1 MTSHDAP
8 AADRF
13 SHSRRRRLA
22 VVVSHPIQYF
32 AHLYRDLAA
41 HPQIDLKVFF
51 GSTIGATA
59 YHDPGLGVELA
70 WQCDLLGGYPHE
82 FLPGAD
88 QVRQLDRQSLAKVP
102 VAPALDS
109 WNPESLLV
117 HGYATPLV
125 RSAWQWARRHGK
137 PVLLFGDG
145 NGRIERSQAWYRR
158 WAKRWMLAHYLSTI
172 HRVLTLGEANELY
185 WRLLGVPDSRM
196 QWAPF
201 YNPAPETILPQD
213 AGRQETRQRVRQEL
227 GIADHQTLVLSAGK
241 FLPRKRT
248 IDLVEAVERCQDV
261 VGVYVGDGQ
270 CRSACEAAARSE
282 RHRFVGFAN
291 LPRMAELFASADLFC
306 HPAQAEPYG
315 LVVAEAAAAGLPIL
329 ATESTGAIGAR
340 SHGRIGENAL
350 VFPEGDVEALVR
362 SIQQL
367 ANDSAKRQSMAQQS
381 LAIASQMKQAAID
394 GVLAALQS
402 IES

>member
-8 AADRF
+8 TADRF
-13 SHSRRRRLA
+13 ISHSLRSRLA

-70 WQCDLLGGYPHE
+70 WQCDLLGGYAHE

-109 WNPESLLV
+109 WNPDALLV

-125 RSAWQWARRHGK
+125 RSAWQWAIGHRK

-158 WAKRWMLAHYLSTI
+158 WAKRLMLTHYLSTI

-185 WRLLGVPDSRM
+185 WRLLGVPDSKM

-201 YNPAPETILPQD
+201 YNPAPETILPQG
-213 AGRQETRQRVRQEL
+213 AVRTETRHRVRQEL
-227 GIADHQTLVLSAGK
+227 GVAEHQIVVLSAGK

-248 IDLVEAVERCQDV
+248 IDLVQAVERCRDV
-261 VGVYVGDGQ
+261 LGVYVGDGQ
-270 CRSACEAAARSE
+270 CRSACEAEARSD

-291 LPRMAELFASADLFC
+291 LPRMAELFSAADIFC

-340 SHGRIGENAL
+340 SHGRIGENAI

-367 ANDSAKRQSMAQQS
+367 ASDSAKRQSMAQRS
-381 LAIASQMKQAAID
+381 LAIASQMKQSAID
-394 GVLAALQS
+394 GVIAALAS
-402 IES
+402 K

>member
-1 MTSHDAP
+1 MTFHDAP
-8 AADRF
+8 TADRF
-13 SHSRRRRLA
+13 ISHSLRRRLA

-70 WQCDLLGGYPHE
+70 WQCDLLGGYAHE

-88 QVRQLDRQSLAKVP
+88 QVRQLDRQSLSKVP

-109 WNPESLLV
+109 WNPDALLV

-125 RSAWQWARRHGK
+125 RSAWQWAIRHRK

-158 WAKRWMLAHYLSTI
+158 WAKRLMLTHYLSMI

-185 WRLLGVPDSRM
+185 WRLLGVPDSKM

-201 YNPAPETILPQD
+201 YNPAPETILPQG
-213 AGRQETRQRVRQEL
+213 AVRTETRHRVRQEL
-227 GIADHQTLVLSAGK
+227 GVAEHQIVVLSAGK

-248 IDLVEAVERCQDV
+248 IDLVQAVERCRDV
-261 VGVYVGDGQ
+261 LGVYVGDGQ
-270 CRSACEAAARSE
+270 CRSACEAEARSD

-291 LPRMAELFASADLFC
+291 LPRMAELFSAADIFC

-340 SHGRIGENAL
+340 SHGRIGENAI

-367 ANDSAKRQSMAQQS
+367 ASDSAKRQSMAQRS
-381 LAIASQMKQAAID
+381 LAIASQMKQSAID
-394 GVLAALQS
+394 GVIAALAS
-402 IES
+402 K

>member
-1 MTSHDAP
+1 MKSHDAQQ
-8 AADRF
+8 ANRS
-13 SHSRRRRLA
+13 SHSLRRRLA

-70 WQCDLLGGYPHE
+70 WQCDLLGGYSHE

-88 QVRQLDRQSLAKVP
+88 QVRQLDRQSLARIP
-102 VAPALDS
+102 VAPALDTWS
-109 WNPESLLV
+109 PDSLLV

-125 RSAWQWARRHGK
+125 RSAWRWARRHRK

-145 NGRIERSQAWYRR
+145 NGRIERSQPWYRR
-158 WAKRWMLAHYLSTI
+158 WAKRLMLAHYLSTI

-185 WRLLGVPDSRM
+185 WHLLGVPDSRM

-201 YNPAPETILPQD
+201 YNPAPETILPQGD
-213 AGRQETRQRVRQEL
+213 LRQETRQRVRKEL
-227 GIADHQTLVLSAGK
+227 GIADQQILVLSAGK

-248 IDLVEAVERCQDV
+248 IDLVQAVEKRRDV
-261 VGVYVGDGQ
+261 TGLYVGDGQ
-270 CRSACEAAARSE
+270 CRSQCEAEAKSD

-291 LPRMAELFASADLFC
+291 LPRMAELFAAADLFC
-306 HPAQAEPYG
+306 HPAEAEPYG
-315 LVVAEAAAAGLPIL
+315 LVIAEAAAAGLPIV
-329 ATESTGAIGAR
+329 ATDSTGAIGVR
-340 SHGRIGENAL
+340 SHGRIGENAI
-350 VFPEGDVEALVR
+350 VYPTADVDALVR

-367 ANDSAKRQSMAQQS
+367 VGAPAMRHSMSERS
-381 LAIASQMKQAAID
+381 LAIAAEMKKAAID
-394 GVLAALQS
+394 GVIAALQAPS
-402 IES
+402 

>member
-1 MTSHDAP
+1 
-8 AADRF
+8 
-13 SHSRRRRLA
+13 

-41 HPQIDLKVFF
+41 HPLIDLKVFF

-70 WQCDLLGGYPHE
+70 WQCDLLSSYAHE

-88 QVRQLDRQSLAKVP
+88 QVRQLDRQSLSKVP

-109 WNPESLLV
+109 WTPDSLLV

-125 RSAWQWARRHGK
+125 RSAWQWARRHRK

-145 NGRIERSQAWYRR
+145 NGRIERSQPWYRR
-158 WAKRWMLAHYLSTI
+158 WAKRLMLAHYLSTI

-201 YNPAPETILPQD
+201 YNPAPETILPQ
-213 AGRQETRQRVRQEL
+213 GPMRQETRLRVRKEL
-227 GIADHQTLVLSAGK
+227 GIADHQILVLSAGK

-248 IDLVEAVERCQDV
+248 IDLVQAVERCQDV

-270 CRSACEAAARSE
+270 CRGQCEAKAKSE
-282 RHRFVGFAN
+282 RHRFAGFAN
-291 LPRMAELFASADLFC
+291 LPRMAELFSAADLFC
-306 HPAQAEPYG
+306 HPAEAEPYG
-315 LVVAEAAAAGLPIL
+315 LVVAEAAAAGLPIV
-329 ATESTGAIGAR
+329 ATDSTGAIGAR
-340 SHGRIGENAL
+340 SHGRIGENAI
-350 VFPEGDVEALVR
+350 VYPTGNVDALVR

-367 ANDSAKRQSMAQQS
+367 AGDPAMRHSMSQRS
-381 LAIASQMKQAAID
+381 LVIASQMKKAAVE
-394 GVLAALQS
+394 GVIAALQAIDS
-402 IES
+402 RSF

>member
-1 MTSHDAP
+1 MTFHDAP
-8 AADRF
+8 TADRF
-13 SHSRRRRLA
+13 ISHSLRRRLA

-70 WQCDLLGGYPHE
+70 WQCDLLGGYAHE

-109 WNPESLLV
+109 WNPDALLV

-125 RSAWQWARRHGK
+125 RSAWQWAIRHRK

-145 NGRIERSQAWYRR
+145 TGRIERSQAWYRR
-158 WAKRWMLAHYLSTI
+158 WAKRLMLTHYLSMI

-185 WRLLGVPDSRM
+185 WRLLGVPDSKM

-201 YNPAPETILPQD
+201 YNPAPETILPQG
-213 AGRQETRQRVRQEL
+213 AVRTETRHRVRQEL
-227 GIADHQTLVLSAGK
+227 GIAEHQIVVLSAGK

-248 IDLVEAVERCQDV
+248 IDLVQAVERCRDV
-261 VGVYVGDGQ
+261 LGVYVGDGQ
-270 CRSACEAAARSE
+270 CRSACEAEARSD

-291 LPRMAELFASADLFC
+291 LPRMAELFSAADIFC

-340 SHGRIGENAL
+340 SHGRIGENAI

-367 ANDSAKRQSMAQQS
+367 ASDSAKRQSMAQRS
-381 LAIASQMKQAAID
+381 LAIASQMKQSAID
-394 GVLAALQS
+394 GVIAALAS
-402 IES
+402 K

>member
-1 MTSHDAP
+1 MTFHDAP
-8 AADRF
+8 TADRF
-13 SHSRRRRLA
+13 ISHSLRRRLA

-70 WQCDLLGGYPHE
+70 WQCDLLGGYAHE

-109 WNPESLLV
+109 WNPDALLV

-125 RSAWQWARRHGK
+125 RSAWQWAIRHRK

-158 WAKRWMLAHYLSTI
+158 WAKRLMLTHYLSMI

-185 WRLLGVPDSRM
+185 WRLLGVPDSKM

-201 YNPAPETILPQD
+201 YNPAPETILPQG
-213 AGRQETRQRVRQEL
+213 AVRTETRHRVRQEL
-227 GIADHQTLVLSAGK
+227 GVAEHQIVVLSAGK

-248 IDLVEAVERCQDV
+248 IDLVQAVERCRDV
-261 VGVYVGDGQ
+261 LGVYVGDGQ
-270 CRSACEAAARSE
+270 CRSACEAEARSD

-291 LPRMAELFASADLFC
+291 LPRMAELFSAADIFC

-340 SHGRIGENAL
+340 SHGRIGENAI

-367 ANDSAKRQSMAQQS
+367 ASDSAKRQSMAQRS
-381 LAIASQMKQAAID
+381 LAIASQMKQSAID
-394 GVLAALQS
+394 GVIAALAS
-402 IES
+402 K

>member
-8 AADRF
+8 TADRF
-13 SHSRRRRLA
+13 ISHSLRRRLA

-70 WQCDLLGGYPHE
+70 WQCDLLGGYAHE

-109 WNPESLLV
+109 WNPDALLV

-125 RSAWQWARRHGK
+125 RSAWQWAIRHRK

-158 WAKRWMLAHYLSTI
+158 WAKRLMLTHYLSMI

-185 WRLLGVPDSRM
+185 WRLLGVPDSKM

-201 YNPAPETILPQD
+201 YNPAPETILPQG
-213 AGRQETRQRVRQEL
+213 AVRTETRHRVRQEL
-227 GIADHQTLVLSAGK
+227 GVAEHQIVVLSAGK

-248 IDLVEAVERCQDV
+248 IDLVQAVERCRDV
-261 VGVYVGDGQ
+261 LGVYVGDGQ
-270 CRSACEAAARSE
+270 CRSACEAEARSD

-291 LPRMAELFASADLFC
+291 LPRMAELFSAADIFC

-340 SHGRIGENAL
+340 SHGRIGENAI

-367 ANDSAKRQSMAQQS
+367 ASDSAKRQSMAQRS
-381 LAIASQMKQAAID
+381 LAIASQMKQSAID
-394 GVLAALQS
+394 GVIAALAS
-402 IES
+402 K

>member
-1 MTSHDAP
+1 
-8 AADRF
+8 
-13 SHSRRRRLA
+13 
-22 VVVSHPIQYF
+22 
-32 AHLYRDLAA
+32 
-41 HPQIDLKVFF
+41 
-51 GSTIGATA
+51 
-59 YHDPGLGVELA
+59 
-70 WQCDLLGGYPHE
+70 LGGYPHE

-291 LPRMAELFASADLFC
+291 LPRMAELFAAADLFC